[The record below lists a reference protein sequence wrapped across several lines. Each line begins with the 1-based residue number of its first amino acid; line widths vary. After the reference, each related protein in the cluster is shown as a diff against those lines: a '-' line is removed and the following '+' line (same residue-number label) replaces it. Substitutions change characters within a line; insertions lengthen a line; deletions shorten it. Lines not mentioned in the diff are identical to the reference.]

1 MANHSEFVLLAKE
14 MIREEGRT
22 IRLQLLGSSATDPS
36 KPWKGSNC
44 DNVEKELVAGA
55 VFVPVVGRDL
65 GTIVKDQ
72 DLLKR
77 AKHIAIVE
85 PIEEELEEKVSRIK
99 DIDGT
104 MWRVVWC
111 QCLKPSTQTIL
122 YVMGLDK

>member
-1 MANHSEFVLLAKE
+1 MANHTEFVLLAKE

-22 IRLQLLGSSATDPS
+22 IRLQLIGSSAIDPS
-36 KPWKGSNC
+36 QPWKGQDH

-72 DLLKR
+72 DLLKKAR
-77 AKHIAIVE
+77 MIAIVE
-85 PIEEELEEKVSRIK
+85 PIEEDLEEKVSRIK

-104 MWRVVWC
+104 IWRVVWC
-111 QCLKPSTQTIL
+111 QCLKPATQTIL

>member
-22 IRLQLLGSSATDPS
+22 IRLQLIGSTSVDPA
-36 KPWKGSNC
+36 KPWKGQDH

-77 AKHIAIVE
+77 AKQIAIVE
-85 PIEEELEEKVSRIK
+85 PIEEDLEEKVSRIK

>member
-1 MANHSEFVLLAKE
+1 MANHTEFVLLAKE

-36 KPWKGSNC
+36 KPWKGSNY

>member
-1 MANHSEFVLLAKE
+1 MANHTEFVLLAKE

-22 IRLQLLGSSATDPS
+22 IRLQLIGSSAIDQS
-36 KPWKGSNC
+36 QPWKGQAY

-55 VFVPVVGRDL
+55 VFVPVIGRDL

-72 DLLKR
+72 DLLKK
-77 AKHIAIVE
+77 AKQIAIVE
-85 PIEEELEEKVSRIK
+85 PIEEDLEEKVSRIK

-111 QCLKPSTQTIL
+111 QCLKPATQTIL

>member
-22 IRLQLLGSSATDPS
+22 IRLQLIGSSADDPT
-36 KPWKGSNC
+36 KPWMGKAH
-44 DNVEKELVAGA
+44 DNLEKELVAGA

-72 DLLKR
+72 DLLKK
-77 AKHIAIVE
+77 AKQIAIVE
-85 PIEEELEEKVSRIK
+85 PIEEDLEEKVSRIK

-111 QCLKPSTQTIL
+111 QCLKPATQTIL

>member
-22 IRLQLLGSSATDPS
+22 IRLQLIGSSADDPT
-36 KPWKGSNC
+36 KPWKGKAH
-44 DNVEKELVAGA
+44 DNLEKELVAGA

-72 DLLKR
+72 DLLKK
-77 AKHIAIVE
+77 AKQIAIVE
-85 PIEEELEEKVSRIK
+85 PIEEDLEEKVSRIK

-111 QCLKPSTQTIL
+111 QCLKPATQTIL

>member
-1 MANHSEFVLLAKE
+1 MANHTEFVLLAKE
-14 MIREEGRT
+14 MICEEGRT
-22 IRLQLLGSSATDPS
+22 IRLQLIGSSAIDHS
-36 KPWKGSNC
+36 KPWKGQAY

-72 DLLKR
+72 DLLKK
-77 AKHIAIVE
+77 AKQIAIVE
-85 PIEEELEEKVSRIK
+85 PVEEDLEEKVSRIK

-111 QCLKPSTQTIL
+111 QCLKPATQTIL

>member
-1 MANHSEFVLLAKE
+1 MANHTEFVLLAKE

-22 IRLQLLGSSATDPS
+22 IRLQLIGSSADDPT
-36 KPWKGSNC
+36 KPWKGKAH
-44 DNVEKELVAGA
+44 DNLEKELVAGA

-72 DLLKR
+72 DLLKK
-77 AKHIAIVE
+77 AKQIAIVE
-85 PIEEELEEKVSRIK
+85 PIEEDLEEKVSRIK

-111 QCLKPSTQTIL
+111 QCLKPATQTIL

>member
-22 IRLQLLGSSATDPS
+22 IRLQFIGSSAIDQS
-36 KPWKGSNC
+36 KPWKGQAY

-72 DLLKR
+72 DLLKK
-77 AKHIAIVE
+77 AKQIAIVE
-85 PIEEELEEKVSRIK
+85 PVEEDLEEKVSRIK

-111 QCLKPSTQTIL
+111 QCLKPATQTIL

>member
-22 IRLQLLGSSATDPS
+22 IRLQLLGSSATDQS
-36 KPWKGSNC
+36 KPWKGSNY

>member
-1 MANHSEFVLLAKE
+1 VANHSEFVLLAKE
-14 MIREEGRT
+14 MIREEGRI
-22 IRLQLLGSSATDPS
+22 IRLQLLGSTAEDPS
-36 KPWKGSNC
+36 KPWKGSSY
-44 DNVEKELVAGA
+44 DNVERELVAGA

-65 GTIVKDQ
+65 GTIVRDQ
-72 DLLKR
+72 DLLKK

-85 PIEEELEEKVSRIK
+85 PIDEGLEEKVARIK

-111 QCLKPSTQTIL
+111 QCLKPATETIL